1 MDTGNTKHRLLL
13 VDGDPKS
20 LRVLGVSL
28 RKAGFAVV
36 TATSGREALAALE
49 AELPSLIISDTDL
62 DEIDGFELCRQ
73 IKAKPEWAKIP
84 FLFVSGRKSIEDKI
98 RGLEL
103 GVDDYLTKPIYI
115 KEIGIRVRT
124 ALQRVQR
131 ERLESR
137 RDGRTKFAGDLSDIG
152 VVDLVQTIDVNRKSG
167 IVHIVNRD
175 GRRGAVF
182 FRDGNV
188 IDAEVGH
195 LAGVDAM
202 YRLFSWSEGR
212 FEVEFKPIRRKD
224 VIDMPSAGL
233 LMEGMRRLDEW
244 TRLLESLPPLDSIP
258 EVDVPA
264 LAEQLGDLPDEMNGV
279 LRLCDGNRSLLAVV
293 DDSEISDLEALT
305 LISRLFAEKILF
317 TRIDEPRV
325 TSAEDPGIA
334 AWLGEG
340 DPSEVAPASP
350 APVDA
355 PSAFAALNA
364 QGEAT
369 PSTRTLPPPPPWLA
383 PAPGSQPQEGPTPRV
398 TLRSGVPLLG
408 GGANARQER
417 DTPQVLPIADLAPKE
432 GAAGWTTPTSVTQPG
447 FAVDRDP
454 PLAEAPWPLAKDRP
468 SASGTG
474 VPELVPQPEERI
486 TSEYGSRAPIPE
498 AQPSLVTSLGQGEP
512 QQSNASAD
520 PAAAEPT
527 DSPRPMAPAV
537 VEPPAATSA
546 VSSESPELASLDP
559 DGTDDGSDELPS
571 GSPVL
576 LRRLGLGT
584 LALGLVALAALAP
597 RWIGSHDS
605 RKGPTPA
612 LSPVDAQN
620 PPETAT
626 KFGAELTPADAS
638 VRAPDARA
646 PEPPSP
652 REVCLKI
659 DDGGKGRP
667 KAVLTACRPA
677 VKATPQAADLLLIMA
692 RAELDRGKAE
702 ESRDWAKQA
711 IDVDPGLGAAYIFL
725 GTAEQELGNKGEAK
739 AAYQK
744 YLQLVPTGRR
754 ARELRAVLDNL

>member
-202 YRLFSWSEGR
+202 YRLFSWAEGR

-244 TRLLESLPPLDSIP
+244 TRLLESLPPLDAVP
-258 EVDVPA
+258 EVDVPT
-264 LAEQLGDLPDEMNGV
+264 LAEQLGDLPDEMNGI
-279 LRLCDGNRSLLAVV
+279 LRLCDGKRSLLAVV
-293 DDSEISDLEALT
+293 DDAEIPDLDALT
-305 LISRLFAEKILF
+305 LVSRLFAEKILVA
-317 TRIDEPRV
+317 RHAEASD
-325 TSAEDPGIA
+325 AEDPAVI

-340 DPSEVAPASP
+340 DSAPNGTANLDALEAAPAP
-350 APVDA
+350 EQP
-355 PSAFAALNA
+355 
-364 QGEAT
+364 EAKT
-369 PSTRTLPPPPPWLA
+369 PPGRTLPPPAPWLTSE
-383 PAPGSQPQEGPTPRV
+383 PSQPQEGPTPRV
-398 TLRSGVPLLG
+398 TLRGGVPLTT
-408 GGANARQER
+408 AEVARSER
-417 DTPQVLPIADLAPKE
+417 DTPQVLPVAKPNDASAGAPND
-432 GAAGWTTPTSVTQPG
+432 AHQSAPATSDTLPG
-447 FAVDRDP
+447 FAVNPDP
-454 PLAEAPWPLAKDRP
+454 PLAEAPWPFARD
-468 SASGTG
+468 SAEPDDSGTG
-474 VPELVPQPEERI
+474 VPTLVPPPEERI
-486 TSEYGSRAPIPE
+486 TSEYGSRARSSSDASPGVGPNDGDPTGQERNEPE
-498 AQPSLVTSLGQGEP
+498 APQPNDSPSP
-512 QQSNASAD
+512 RAPAASA
-520 PAAAEPT
+520 AEH
-527 DSPRPMAPAV
+527 SP
-537 VEPPAATSA
+537 SA
-546 VSSESPELASLDP
+546 SSESPDWAN
-559 DGTDDGSDELPS
+559 GTTDDFASDSS
-571 GSPVL
+571 GSHVL
-576 LRRLGLGT
+576 VRRLGLGT
-584 LALGLVALAALAP
+584 VALGLVALAALAP
-597 RWIGSHDS
+597 RWVGSHKD
-605 RKGPTPA
+605 PA
-612 LSPVDAQN
+612 PVVQNVDARIASA
-620 PPETAT
+620 PVLPVA
-626 KFGAELTPADAS
+626 AELAPPADAS
-638 VRAPDARA
+638 VPVDAKS
-646 PEPPSP
+646 PETISP
-652 REVCLKI
+652 RETCLKV
-659 DDGGKGRP
+659 DEGGKGRP
-667 KAVLTACRPA
+667 KAVLAVCRPA
-677 VKATPQAADLLLIMA
+677 VKTNPRSADLLIIMA

-702 ESRDWAKQA
+702 ESRDWAKRA
-711 IDVDPGLGAAYIFL
+711 IEVDPSLPDAYIYL